1 MTTKVLIVNLGPG
14 PLKVIAHTPLDY
26 IKLSEQEIPAG
37 GYASELYLH
46 SDQRVTIIEN
56 YPKAVK

>member
-14 PLKVIAHTPLDY
+14 PLKVITHSADDY
-26 IKLSEQEIPAG
+26 SKSNEQEVPAS
-37 GYASELYLH
+37 GYVSELYVYEN
-46 SDQRVTIIEN
+46 QRVTIIEN